1 MYKNGGD
8 GYIACNGEGFKSF
21 RLNTDFSV
29 LSNDTMSPKV
39 EKRTAEGSKEL
50 SPTCFNFS
58 KSRYSPIFGDEYSL
72 FRSRSTS
79 LSSSGSVRSTGTV
92 CESDISSRQRSLRS
106 TEPPSR
112 GLSPLPNTR
121 DVVINKKGVYWTG
134 AFDGVFFGNF
144 FSFLNSIFQSKCT
157 CFNNIFCLR

>member
-21 RLNTDFSV
+21 RLNTDYSV
-29 LSNDTMSPKV
+29 LSNGTTSPKV
-39 EKRTAEGSKEL
+39 EKRAEGSKEL

-134 AFDGVFFGNF
+134 AISFFFRFFFDNF
-144 FSFLNSIFQSKCT
+144 FLLNSIFQPKCT
-157 CFNNIFCLR
+157 C